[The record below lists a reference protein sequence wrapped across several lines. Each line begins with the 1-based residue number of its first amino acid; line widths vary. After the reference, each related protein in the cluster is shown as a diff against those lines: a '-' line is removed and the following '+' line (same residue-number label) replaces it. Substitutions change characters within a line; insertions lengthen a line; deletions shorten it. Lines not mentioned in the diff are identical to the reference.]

1 MQAEI
6 FSAST
11 TPDVRSSRPWWL
23 PALYAAA
30 ALLASLLLDPLS
42 GLHVWKIYRESAPHL
57 MAGQDL
63 YAAYPAQYHDFFKY
77 SPTFAL
83 FFAPFAALPGWLAL
97 LTWNLLNAFAL
108 YLALDRLLPGRE
120 GTTAL
125 VLGMLAFLLP
135 TDGCQVNPMVAA
147 LMVLAFVALER
158 NRQLTGALAIA
169 LGAAIKVFPLA
180 AAPFA
185 LFHPRP
191 WRFALL
197 LAAVGVATMLTP
209 LLVIS
214 PAQLLTQ
221 YTSWVRIE
229 SIDALPGY
237 YYSINFQ
244 LSKLWHVVLPAWP
257 LALAGTLA
265 LLAPLLRHSSLRS
278 NPRFRMLFLCSVLG
292 YVVVFNH
299 QAERETQAI
308 ALTGL
313 AIWAAIMPRH
323 RARTTLILLGFTTLS
338 IWLTLA
344 AWIGLQV
351 DLWRFAPAPTTSE
364 S

>member
-1 MQAEI
+1 MQADDS
-6 FSAST
+6 SA
-11 TPDVRSSRPWWL
+11 DSSHGVGSGRPWWL
-23 PALYAAA
+23 PALYTAA
-30 ALLASLLLDPLS
+30 ALLASVLLDPLS
-42 GLHVWKIYRESAPHL
+42 GLHVWKIYRESFPHL
-57 MAGQDL
+57 VAGQDL
-63 YAAYPAQYHDFFKY
+63 YAAYPALYHDFFKY

-83 FFAPFAALPGWLAL
+83 LFAPFAALPNSLAL
-97 LTWNLLNAFAL
+97 VAWNLLNAFVL

-120 GTTAL
+120 GTRAL
-125 VLGMLAFLLP
+125 TLGALALLLP
-135 TDGCQVNPMVAA
+135 TDGCQVNPIVAA

-158 NRQLTGALAIA
+158 GRPLTGALAIA

-191 WRFALL
+191 WRFAMV
-197 LAAVGVATMLTP
+197 LAGVGVVAILLP
-209 LLVIS
+209 LLVVS
-214 PAQLLTQ
+214 PTQLLAQ
-221 YTSWVRIE
+221 YASWGRIE
-229 SIDALPGY
+229 SLDALPGY
-237 YYSINFQ
+237 FYSINFQ
-244 LSKLWHVVLPAWP
+244 LSTWLGVVLPAWP

-265 LLAPLLRHSSLRS
+265 LLAPILRQKSLRA
-278 NPRFRMLFLCSVLG
+278 NARFRMLFLCSVLG

-313 AIWAAIMPRH
+313 AIWAAIMPHH
-323 RARTTLILLGFTTLS
+323 RARTMLIVLGFTTVS

-351 DLWRFAPAPTTSE
+351 DLWRFAAAATKSE

>member
-1 MQAEI
+1 MHPEVAI
-6 FSAST
+6 IDSGHDAR
-11 TPDVRSSRPWWL
+11 PGRPWWMPL
-23 PALYAAA
+23 LYAAA
-30 ALLASLLLDPLS
+30 ALLVSSLLNPLS
-42 GLHVWKIYRESAPHL
+42 GLHVWKIYRWSFPHL
-57 MAGQDL
+57 LAGQDL

-83 FFAPFAALPGWLAL
+83 LFAPFTVVPSWVALVV
-97 LTWNLLNAFAL
+97 WNLLNALVL
-108 YLALDRLLPGRE
+108 YVALDRLLPGRE

-125 VLGMLAFLLP
+125 ALGALAFLLP

-158 NRQLTGALAIA
+158 NRQATGALAIA
-169 LGAAIKVFPLA
+169 FGAAIKVFPLA

-185 LFHPRP
+185 LFHGRP
-191 WRFALL
+191 WRFAGWLAVIGTATILL
-197 LAAVGVATMLTP
+197 P
-209 LLVIS
+209 LLVTS
-214 PAQLLTQ
+214 PAQLLAQ
-221 YTSWVRIE
+221 YASWVRIE

-244 LSKLWHVVLPAWP
+244 LSRLLDVILPAWP
-257 LALAGTLA
+257 LALAGTVA
-265 LLAPLLRHSSLRS
+265 LLAPLLRHAALRAD
-278 NPRFRMLFLCSVLG
+278 PRFRMLFLCSVLG

-313 AIWAAIMPRH
+313 AIWGAIMPRH
-323 RARTTLILLGFTTLS
+323 RARLVLIALSFTTLS

-351 DLWRFAPAPTTSE
+351 DLWRYAPAATAPRS
-364 S
+364 

>member
-1 MQAEI
+1 MQAGT
-6 FSAST
+6 SAPNSAHGG
-11 TPDVRSSRPWWL
+11 RSGRPWWL

-30 ALLASLLLDPLS
+30 ALLASALLDPLS
-42 GLHVWKIYRESAPHL
+42 GLHVWKIYRASVPHL
-57 MAGQDL
+57 IAGQDL
-63 YAAYPAQYHDFFKY
+63 YAAYPALYHDFFKY

-83 FFAPFAALPGWLAL
+83 LFAPFAALPNSLAL
-97 LTWNLLNAFAL
+97 VAWNLLNAFAL

-125 VLGMLAFLLP
+125 ALGTLAFLLP
-135 TDGCQVNPMVAA
+135 TDGCQVNPLVAA

-158 NRQLTGALAIA
+158 GRQLPGALAIA

-185 LFHPRP
+185 LFHPRR
-191 WRFALL
+191 WRFAMV
-197 LAAVGVATMLTP
+197 LAAVGGAMLLLP

-214 PAQLLTQ
+214 PGQLLAQ
-221 YTSWVRIE
+221 YASWLRIE
-229 SIDALPGY
+229 AIDALPGY
-237 YYSINFQ
+237 FYSINFQ
-244 LSKLWHVVLPAWP
+244 LSTWSGVILPPWP

-265 LLAPLLRHSSLRS
+265 LLAPLFREPTLRR
-278 NPRFRMLFLCSVLG
+278 NARFRMLFLCSVLG

-313 AIWAAIMPRH
+313 AVWAAIMPRH
-323 RARTTLILLGFTTLS
+323 WARTLLIVLGFTTVS

-351 DLWRFAPAPTTSE
+351 DLWRFAPSATTAQS
-364 S
+364 